1 MNTEPEKTTPLLFE
15 APVAGADL
23 WREVITAAGGRC
35 ECEGRCGRK
44 HSKDGGRCH
53 QENAPDTPL
62 HAVPREPAAG
72 VAAMRL
78 EAAQLTALC
87 DDCHSGLLAQQRRL
101 DRAAER
107 EATKDAPALF

>member
-1 MNTEPEKTTPLLFE
+1 
-15 APVAGADL
+15 
-23 WREVITAAGGRC
+23 
-35 ECEGRCGRK
+35 
-44 HSKDGGRCH
+44 
-53 QENAPDTPL
+53 
-62 HAVPREPAAG
+62 
-72 VAAMRL
+72 MRL